1 MFGNINDVKGKKES
15 DKIRI
20 GFVWDV
26 EMELSKV
33 NIDGIYLI
41 VVGQDDNGVML
52 GVIMLVIDNN
62 RDLSLMENEGL
73 SQIVII
79 IIG

>member
-41 VVGQDDNGVML
+41 VLGMDDNGVML

>member
-41 VVGQDDNGVML
+41 VLGTDDNGVML

-73 SQIVII
+73 S
-79 IIG
+79 

>member
-41 VVGQDDNGVML
+41 VLGKDDNGVML

>member
-41 VVGQDDNGVML
+41 VLGKDDNGVML
-52 GVIMLVIDNN
+52 GVIMLVIDNK

-73 SQIVII
+73 S
-79 IIG
+79 

>member
-20 GFVWDV
+20 VFVWDV

-41 VVGQDDNGVML
+41 VLGKDDNGVML

-73 SQIVII
+73 S
-79 IIG
+79 

>member
-26 EMELSKV
+26 EMELSIV

-41 VVGQDDNGVML
+41 VLGMDDNGVML

-73 SQIVII
+73 S
-79 IIG
+79 

>member
-41 VVGQDDNGVML
+41 VLGKDDNGVML

-73 SQIVII
+73 S
-79 IIG
+79 

>member
-20 GFVWDV
+20 VFVWDV

-41 VVGQDDNGVML
+41 VLGKDDNGVML